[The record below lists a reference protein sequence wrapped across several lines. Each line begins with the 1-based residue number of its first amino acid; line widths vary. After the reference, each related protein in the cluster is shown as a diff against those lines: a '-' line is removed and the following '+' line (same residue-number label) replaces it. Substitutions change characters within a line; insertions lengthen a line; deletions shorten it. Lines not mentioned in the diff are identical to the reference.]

1 MRYLIRVRKFLLIFT
16 ISATLLPISAIAAN
30 TPVAGKSCPKVGTS
44 QVYKN
49 YKFTCRKSGT
59 KKIWSVGIKVKQSP
73 TPTVTASPSPTP
85 TVTASPSP
93 TPTVTAS
100 PSPTPTVT
108 AIDPYRSTPT
118 VNIIVEKIS
127 ERISTL
133 RMPDL
138 EISDDSPILSEG
150 TVPLDAVNSI
160 MLQHKFML
168 QAFPDAFRWGNNK
181 FYIFETIEWA
191 KNKAI
196 ELNCVVP
203 RQLSSPG
210 DIPNTMWS
218 ITTHCG
224 LGNNDKSSVSFLNW
238 PSFQTYD
245 RVESREVSGSDMW
258 AFQAAQEGD
267 GSTVQFFFY
276 LGKDKYGVNNP
287 LPAWFEQGG
296 QFAISSIALAVQT
309 RKWRQSSL
317 SQGVVQTCNRKK
329 VEDSSFY
336 NANVNLGGCH
346 YQLGGIATELMVA
359 LYGFDAPI
367 TWLKNIEIHP
377 LSSQDVFLE
386 TWQSTFKKSYGDEI
400 STFYRWANAY
410 AEYLDSNGQNKLPE
424 DLLLA
429 LKAR

>member
-1 MRYLIRVRKFLLIFT
+1 VRKLLLIFT
-16 ISATLLPISAIAAN
+16 LSVALLPISSFAAN
-30 TPVAGKSCPKVGTS
+30 APVAGKPCPKVGTL

-59 KKIWSVGIKVKQSP
+59 KKIWSAGVKIKQSP
-73 TPTVTASPSPTP
+73 MPTVTATPSPTP
-85 TVTASPSP
+85 TVTA
-93 TPTVTAS
+93 A
-100 PSPTPTVT
+100 
-108 AIDPYRSTPT
+108 DPYRSIPK
-118 VNIIVEKIS
+118 VNIIVSKIN
-127 ERISTL
+127 ERLVTL

-138 EISDDSPILSEG
+138 EISDETPIITEG
-150 TVPLDAVNSI
+150 TVPSDAVNSI
-160 MLQHKFML
+160 KLQHKYML
-168 QAFPDAFRWGNNK
+168 QAFPDAFKWGNNK
-181 FYIFETIEWA
+181 FYIFETVEWA

-196 ELNCVVP
+196 ELNCWMP
-203 RQLSSPG
+203 RQLLSQE

-224 LGNNDKSSVSFLNW
+224 LGNNDKNSVSFLNW
-238 PSFQTYD
+238 TSFQLHD
-245 RVESREVSGSDMW
+245 PAKVREVTGADMW
-258 AFQAAQEGD
+258 EFQAAQEGD
-267 GSTVQFFFY
+267 GSTVQFSYY
-276 LGKDKYGVNNP
+276 LGKDKYGINNP

-317 SQGVVQTCNRKK
+317 SQGVVYTCNRKK

-346 YQLGGIATELMVA
+346 YPLGAIATELMVA

-367 TWLKNIEIHP
+367 TWLKNIEIAP
-377 LSSQDVFLE
+377 ASSQDVFLE

-410 AEYLDSNGQNKLPE
+410 VEYLDSNGQNQLPE

-429 LKAR
+429 LKER